1 MIELT
6 PAAKDAVKSAIARS
20 GKDGAALRIMI
31 EAGGCSGY
39 KYLIGLDTDTR
50 PDDAVVEED
59 GVRVLVDAQSQPLL
73 TGLKVDFVSSLESSG
88 FTFNNPNASAKCG
101 CGKSFC

>member
-6 PAAKDAVKSAIARS
+6 EAATDAVRTAIARS
-20 GKDGAALRIMI
+20 GKEGAALRIMV

-50 PDDAVVEED
+50 PGDAIVEQG
-59 GVRVLVDAQSQPLL
+59 GVRVIVDEQSQTML
-73 TGLKVDFVSSLESSG
+73 TGLKVDFVTSLENSG